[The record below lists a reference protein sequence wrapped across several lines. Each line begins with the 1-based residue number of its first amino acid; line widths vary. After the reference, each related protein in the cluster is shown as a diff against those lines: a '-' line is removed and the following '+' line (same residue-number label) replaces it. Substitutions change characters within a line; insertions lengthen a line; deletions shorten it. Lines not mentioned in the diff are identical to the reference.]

1 MPTMINL
8 PKSTEYNK
16 RIPKQK
22 FYENSDIPSSTK
34 NAFKDQVKTIYW
46 RNKLTSA
53 FLNISKGHLVEEI
66 EVFEINL
73 NEPRTDEAVLR
84 YIDKVIP
91 YHILFLLEFEKEY
104 QAYMAYKEIIRSDF
118 KEINGKII
126 TYYHTYWMEESELPL
141 RIEGLSIDEVY
152 ENLVRQTAGEE
163 LSQKRSNETLRES
176 VERGIAKWELQK
188 KITALEKK
196 VRNEKQFN
204 KQIELN
210 AQLKKLKQ
218 EMES

>member
-22 FYENSDIPSSTK
+22 FYENSDLPSSIK
-34 NAFKDQVKTIYW
+34 NAFKDQIKTIYW
-46 RNKLTSA
+46 RNKLTSE
-53 FLNISKGHLVEEI
+53 FLNISKGHFVEEI
-66 EVFEINL
+66 EIFEINL
-73 NEPRTDEAVLR
+73 NEPRIDEAVLR

-91 YHILFLLEFEKEY
+91 YHILFFLEFEKEY

-118 KEINGKII
+118 KEVNGKIGN
-126 TYYHTYWMEESELPL
+126 YYHTYWMEESELPL

-163 LSQKRSNETLRES
+163 LSQRRSDETLKES
-176 VERGIAKWELQK
+176 VERGIVKRELQK

-196 VRNEKQFN
+196 MRNEKQFN